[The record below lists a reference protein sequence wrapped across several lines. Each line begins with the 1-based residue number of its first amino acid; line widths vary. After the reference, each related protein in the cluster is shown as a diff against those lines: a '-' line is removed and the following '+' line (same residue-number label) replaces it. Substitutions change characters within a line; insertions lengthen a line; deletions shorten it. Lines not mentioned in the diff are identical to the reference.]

1 MGRFRAAAFGV
12 GVTVAVF
19 TYLALPLLRE
29 LYGPVVNLPV
39 YAVVALTAGVCT
51 YSLVRTVQAF
61 AAADREA
68 PSRDLDV
75 GEPSGDGETADDEDR
90 PKPDVDRELEQIKED
105 SGRSGE

>member
-12 GVTVAVF
+12 GVAVAVF

-51 YSLVRTVQAF
+51 YAIVRTIQGF
-61 AAADREA
+61 AA
-68 PSRDLDV
+68 
-75 GEPSGDGETADDEDR
+75 GETRERPTPEDALDQGEGSPEEDR
-90 PKPDVDRELEQIKED
+90 PQPDVDRELEQIKED
-105 SGRSGE
+105 SGEASE